1 MIPDRTLKL
10 LERIARESGMT
21 RQEIVEEFNET
32 TQKISSESVDRLEKQ
47 LRIFFG
53 LLPSDHVPRTPTLG
67 KALFD
72 NTTPNTRRKV
82 C

>member
-32 TQKISSESVDRLEKQ
+32 TQKISSEPVDRLEQ
-47 LRIFFG
+47 RLRIFFG
-53 LLPSDHVPRTPTLG
+53 LLPSGHLPRTATRG
-67 KALFD
+67 KAVFD
-72 NTTPNTRRKV
+72 NTTSNTRRNV